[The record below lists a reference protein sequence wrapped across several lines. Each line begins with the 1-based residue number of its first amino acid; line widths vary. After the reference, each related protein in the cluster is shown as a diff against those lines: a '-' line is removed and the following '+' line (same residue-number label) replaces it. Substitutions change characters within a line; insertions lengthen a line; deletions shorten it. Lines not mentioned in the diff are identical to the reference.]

1 MERNSHRRVE
11 ALPAG
16 VEEVQLGV
24 VEEGAGLLVGG
35 VAGAQLPD
43 LLLPPL
49 QPHPVDPAVTI
60 ISNY

>member
-1 MERNSHRRVE
+1 M
-11 ALPAG
+11 
-16 VEEVQLGV
+16 EEVQLGI

-49 QPHPVDPAVTI
+49 QPLPVDPAVTI